1 MTAVIHHGPPGS
13 YKSFAIIQQ
22 VVIPALVEGRT
33 VITNIRGLNDIDR
46 ICEVMKVEI
55 PEDTQLI
62 AIEHDSDEGF
72 EHMARFFQWAP
83 VGALIVMDEGQE
95 IYSTRLKGLAAFDT
109 PESLREQIS
118 QRDKELNPDLDVV
131 RPYTVEKAFDKHR
144 HMGWDIYIS
153 TPNIT
158 KIHKEVRS
166 VAEYA
171 KRHREMSGVV
181 PWWKN
186 CWREFKH
193 DAEQSGKSVSHYIG
207 TPVLYKADKRIF
219 ECYKSTA
226 TGKAKGSNES
236 KSVFNDPKL
245 RVFIGIVLLAIGL
258 FFYYLVKVIGNF
270 ENVGVLPSQ
279 ETTPISAYVGDNDLD
294 FRNSKVLHQDIVHVN
309 TKNIKD
315 SKTLK
320 QKLEVDLVR
329 GRKIYYTGTFNVH
342 FFDIVS
348 KNDFIVLTSQDFEA
362 AGYTVEKLSTCLVHL
377 YTSQIEHFAV
387 CSPEPLDKSSRQ
399 ELALTQPMT

>member
-22 VVIPALVEGRT
+22 VVIPALIEGRT
-33 VITNIRGLNDIDR
+33 VVTNIRGLNDIDR
-46 ICEVMKVEI
+46 FSEVMGVEI

-62 AIEHDSDEGF
+62 SIEHDSDDGF

-83 VGALIVMDEGQE
+83 IGALIVMDEGQE
-95 IYSTRLKGLAAFDT
+95 VYSTRLKSLSSFDT
-109 PESLREQIS
+109 PESIRERINKK
-118 QRDKELNPDLDVV
+118 DKHLHPDLEVV
-131 RPYTVEKAFDKHR
+131 RPYTVEKALDKHR

-153 TPNIT
+153 TPNIG

-207 TPVLYKADKRIF
+207 TPVLNKADPRIF

-226 TGKAKGSNES
+226 TGKVKGSNES

-245 RVFIGIVLLAIGL
+245 RILIGIVLLAIGSFIYNL
-258 FFYYLVKVIGNF
+258 YQVMGGF
-270 ENVGVLPSQ
+270 EEDKPLS
-279 ETTPISAYVGDNDLD
+279 TPQTMPTDAYANDHD
-294 FRNSKVLHQDIVHVN
+294 ADRRGHSVSTQNTVHV
-309 TKNIKD
+309 KD
-315 SKTLK
+315 K
-320 QKLEVDLVR
+320 KLNVDLVQ

-342 FFDIVS
+342 FFDLVS
-348 KNDFIVLTSQDFEA
+348 KSDFLVLTSEDFEA
-362 AGYTVEKLSTCLVHL
+362 AGYTVEKLSTCIVRL
-377 YTSQIEHFAV
+377 YTKRIEHYAI
-387 CSPEPLDKSSRQ
+387 CSPEPLDKSPQ
-399 ELALTQPMT
+399 QGIALTTPLT